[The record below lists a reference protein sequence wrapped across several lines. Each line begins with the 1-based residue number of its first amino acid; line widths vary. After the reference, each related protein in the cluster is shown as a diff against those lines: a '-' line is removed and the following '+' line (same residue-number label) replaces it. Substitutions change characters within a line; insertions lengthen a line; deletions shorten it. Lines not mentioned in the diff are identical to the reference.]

1 MKKFLKIHTYEEGYA
16 VINVEMIIFFALT
29 ANGDV
34 YIKTSE
40 KVFLADDS
48 STYYE
53 LCEAVGVQP

>member
-1 MKKFLKIHTYEEGYA
+1 MRKFLKIHTYEEGD
-16 VINVEMIIFFALT
+16 VVMNVEMVIFFALT
-29 ANGDV
+29 ASGDV
-34 YIKTSE
+34 YIMTSE

>member
-1 MKKFLKIHTYEEGYA
+1 MRKFLKIHTYEEGDV
-16 VINVEMIIFFALT
+16 VINVEMVIFFALT

-40 KVFLADDS
+40 KVFLVDDS
-48 STYYE
+48 STYFE